1 MKTKN
6 SLQQEFFVFC
16 RVDYSDILDMK
27 KKCFIILLIV
37 SELILNVSC
46 IKKSAASEA
55 DETLVKSTVLL
66 KDAQLY
72 LFGRDEKMHPVLKV
86 SAGEE
91 VYSVFLKD
99 KPQIKKL
106 ANNQKEYVLVVYDNV
121 DYYVEKSC
129 IALKTVP
136 AVVVEKAFV
145 FSDKNLTKAV
155 DSSSNPLRFSTVIAC
170 DYFEEDDESKDES
183 ETVKIFY
190 YDKEKNDVVEAYISA
205 LSISVL
211 EDDIIVSSIVEE
223 LKTTTRAVPRNELF
237 SKASKYN
244 PGQKVLAALNEQK
257 VEKKMYSYKQV
268 LKSVKKMSYG
278 VNVDELMTVDQ
289 SKDPFK

>member
-1 MKTKN
+1 
-6 SLQQEFFVFC
+6 
-16 RVDYSDILDMK
+16 MK
-27 KKCFIILLIV
+27 KNCFIIFLIV

-46 IKKSAASEA
+46 IKKSAVSEA
-55 DETLVKSTVLL
+55 DETLVKSTVLM
-66 KDAQLY
+66 KNAQLC

-86 SAGEE
+86 PAGEE
-91 VYSVFLKD
+91 VYSVFLKG
-99 KPQIKKL
+99 KPQIKNL
-106 ANNQKEYVLVVYDNV
+106 ANIQKEYVLVVHDNV

-145 FSDKNLTKAV
+145 FSDKNLSKAL
-155 DSSSNPLRFSTVIAC
+155 DSSSNPLRFSIVIAC
-170 DYFEEDDESKDES
+170 DYFEEDDENKDES

-237 SKASKYN
+237 AKASKYN